1 MNVINSK
8 KNVTWAKNNNKF
20 MITIKKPSTGNY

>member
-20 MITIKKPSTGNY
+20 MITIKKAVYR